1 MPTPPTSRPLCL
13 TLHASPPLH
22 FLAAACHT
30 GGRNVVQAEKTLE
43 KGALEQYLE
52 GGFNTDAIEYQVTN
66 GKNAMPA
73 WGDRLSE
80 EEIQGVAAYVFKQAE
95 GNLW

>member
-1 MPTPPTSRPLCL
+1 MLIE
-13 TLHASPPLH
+13 
-22 FLAAACHT
+22 AAVECDDA
-30 GGRNVVQAEKTLE
+30 AM
-43 KGALEQYLE
+43 EQYLE